1 MGIEFALWGLGGA
14 VVTELVL
21 SVVKRIWLDAEG
33 QPVIKDRWAVVAS
46 LVIGIALSGAAA
58 AGNVY
63 PAVQEALDYFDE
75 CEGFADDVQSQSD
88 YRNLTG
94 NWVDK
99 AVKDFKKV
107 LASARKVLGAVLV
120 EE

>member
-14 VVTELVL
+14 VATELVL
-21 SVVKRIWLDAEG
+21 SVAKRIWLDAQG

-63 PAVQEALDYFDE
+63 PAVQEALDIVGAGALAGLAACGMYS
-75 CEGFADDVQSQSD
+75 A
-88 YRNLTG
+88 T
-94 NWVDK
+94 
-99 AVKDFKKV
+99 KK
-107 LASARKVLGAVLV
+107 RT
-120 EE
+120 